1 MSYKKRTPGF
11 TIVELLIVIV
21 VIGILA
27 AITIVAFNG
36 VQNKA
41 RQASAQAAAAQAN
54 KKILAYA
61 AQNSDQYPADLATAG
76 VVDTDTT
83 YQYSVNNASSP
94 RTYGLTS
101 TNGTVSYFVSNT
113 SSQPVIGA
121 YPGHGSGGVA
131 PITNLVINPS
141 AELALTNIGTLNA
154 NTTLTRVAT
163 ATAPSG
169 SYAIQAVNAGVGGGE
184 GIGVSIT
191 NNIGFGSY
199 TGSAVVWGSGT
210 LNVWVRMLFT
220 DGTLIESAKTTA
232 VATATP
238 QRFSA
243 TGTYTDNGKIPSL
256 VVLYVRTPT
265 VQANT
270 FFADEFM
277 ITSGTTL
284 YNYADPLTSP
294 NWVWTS
300 AAHSSTSTGP
310 AL

>member
-1 MSYKKRTPGF
+1 MSSQRRNTGF

-41 RQASAQAAAAQAN
+41 RQASVQAATTQAN

-61 AQNSDQYPADLATAG
+61 ALNSDQYPANLAAAG

-83 YQYSVNNASSP
+83 YQYSVDNTVSP

-101 TNGTVSYFVSNT
+101 TNGTVSYFVSSV
-113 SSQPVIGA
+113 SSQPVAGA

-141 AELALTNIGTLNA
+141 AEIALTNIGTLNA
-154 NTTLTRVAT
+154 NTTLTRVLT

-184 GIGVSIT
+184 GVGISI
-191 NNIGFGSY
+191 NNVGFGSY
-199 TGSAVVWGSGT
+199 TGSAVVWGSST

-220 DGTLIESAKTTA
+220 DGTLIESPKTTA

-243 TGTYTDNGKIPSL
+243 TGTYADNGKIPSL
-256 VVLYVRTPT
+256 VVLYIRTP
-265 VQANT
+265 VAQATT

-284 YNYADPLTSP
+284 YNYADPLTST
-294 NWVWTS
+294 NWVWNG
-300 AAHSSTSTGP
+300 AAHSATSTGP